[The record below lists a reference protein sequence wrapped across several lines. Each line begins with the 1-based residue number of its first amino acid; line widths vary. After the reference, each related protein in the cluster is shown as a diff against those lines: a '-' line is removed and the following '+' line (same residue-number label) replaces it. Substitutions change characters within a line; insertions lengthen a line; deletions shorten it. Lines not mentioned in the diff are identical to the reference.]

1 MCGIVAILS
10 RSGPV
15 PGAALRRAT
24 EALEHRGPDGTR
36 TWVSPGGRAGLGHT
50 LLAINDPEGFQPIA
64 GEDERL
70 RIIVNG
76 QFYDF
81 ARIRSELEARGHRFR
96 TRSDSE
102 IALHLYEELGAGCLE
117 RLRGQFAFVVWDE
130 ESGRLFAARDRFGMK
145 PLFFAEH
152 RGAVYLASEA
162 KALFAAGIPRSWDGR
177 AVYHAL
183 HACPDERR
191 SLFAG
196 ISQVPP
202 GHVLRAGAD
211 GLQLEPYWDLPPSPW
226 RRGWLRRGG
235 RAGAGAGATGPS
247 RHGWSATAS
256 GHTRSGDAPTISGFT
271 QAVERVRGLT
281 EEAVRLRMVAGV
293 PVGCLLSGGL
303 DSSSVLGLAA
313 AGTGKPVAAFTV
325 GFERREYDESAGAR
339 EMAAAAGADHT
350 VVMLDDAALA
360 DHFPDA
366 VRHAETLQYNTHG
379 VARYLLARGVRE
391 AGYRSV
397 LAGEGADE
405 AFFGYEFL
413 RAAAGAGGGGL
424 GPRKILRILR
434 GLLRSPAREYPAL
447 AAVSPWLARI
457 ALLLPAAPSLF
468 TRLTRGLGLIQSVCS
483 EDFLRGFA
491 GYDLYH
497 AFYRRARDS
506 GALSRR
512 EPSRQL
518 LYLWLH
524 SLFVN
529 YHLAADRLD
538 MAHGVEVR
546 LPFLDQELF
555 EYANR
560 LPLAV
565 LTAPPGEKRLL
576 REAMRPYI
584 PDAVYGRAKRAFMA
598 PSAVGTEGPLHD
610 FLQDTL
616 RGASVRAVPFLDAG
630 AVTGILDGLPRLA
643 DRDRPSVD
651 SLLLMLAS
659 AAVLQERYGL

>member
-1 MCGIVAILS
+1 
-10 RSGPV
+10 
-15 PGAALRRAT
+15 
-24 EALEHRGPDGTR
+24 
-36 TWVSPGGRAGLGHT
+36 
-50 LLAINDPEGFQPIA
+50 
-64 GEDERL
+64 
-70 RIIVNG
+70 
-76 QFYDF
+76 
-81 ARIRSELEARGHRFR
+81 
-96 TRSDSE
+96 
-102 IALHLYEELGAGCLE
+102 
-117 RLRGQFAFVVWDE
+117 
-130 ESGRLFAARDRFGMK
+130 
-145 PLFFAEH
+145 
-152 RGAVYLASEA
+152 
-162 KALFAAGIPRSWDGR
+162 
-177 AVYHAL
+177 
-183 HACPDERR
+183 
-191 SLFAG
+191 
-196 ISQVPP
+196 
-202 GHVLRAGAD
+202 
-211 GLQLEPYWDLPPSPW
+211 
-226 RRGWLRRGG
+226 
-235 RAGAGAGATGPS
+235 
-247 RHGWSATAS
+247 
-256 GHTRSGDAPTISGFT
+256 
-271 QAVERVRGLT
+271 LT

-434 GLLRSPAREYPAL
+434 GLLRSPAREYPGL

-457 ALLLPAAPSLF
+457 ALLLPSAPSLF
-468 TRLTRGLGLIQSVCS
+468 TRLTRGLGLIQSVCA

-497 AFYRRARDS
+497 AFYRRARAS

-546 LPFLDQELF
+546 LPFLDHELF

>member
-10 RSGPV
+10 RNGPV
-15 PGAALRRAT
+15 PEPALRRAT
-24 EALEHRGPDGTR
+24 AALEHRGPDGTR
-36 TWVSPGGRAGLGHT
+36 TWVSPTGRAGLGHT

-64 GEDERL
+64 SEDGRL

-81 ARIRSELEARGHRFR
+81 ARIRAELEERGHRFR

-102 IALHLYEELGAGCLE
+102 IALHLFEDLGARCLE
-117 RLRGQFAFVVWDE
+117 HLRGQFAFVIWDE
-130 ESGRLFAARDRFGMK
+130 ETGRLFAARDRFGLK

-152 RGAVYLASEA
+152 GGALYFASEA
-162 KALFAAGIPRSWDGR
+162 KALFAAGVPGSWDAR
-177 AVYHAL
+177 AVYHSL

-202 GHVLRAGAD
+202 GHILRAGE
-211 GLQLEPYWDLPPSPW
+211 GGVRLERFWDLPASPQ
-226 RRGWLRRGG
+226 RRGWLGG
-235 RAGAGAGATGPS
+235 RGT
-247 RHGWSATAS
+247 
-256 GHTRSGDAPTISGFT
+256 DSGFT
-271 QAVERVRGLT
+271 LSGHAATAPDFTHAVERVRELT
-281 EEAVRLRMVAGV
+281 EDAVSLRMVAGV

-303 DSSSVLGLAA
+303 DSSSVLGVAA
-313 AGTGKPVAAFTV
+313 AGANKPVAAFTV
-325 GFERREYDESAGAR
+325 GFERRRYDESEGAR
-339 EMAAAAGADHT
+339 EMAAAAGARHT

-366 VRHAETLQYNTHG
+366 VWHAETLQYNTHG

-413 RAAAGAGGGGL
+413 RAAAGAGAGGL
-424 GPRKILRILR
+424 GPRRILRILR
-434 GLLRSPAREYPAL
+434 GLLRSPARQYPEL

-483 EDFLRGFA
+483 EDFLHGFA
-491 GYDLYH
+491 GYDPYH
-497 AFYRRARDS
+497 AFYRRCRES
-506 GALSRR
+506 GSLSRR
-512 EPSRQL
+512 EPARQL

-524 SLFVN
+524 SIFVN

-546 LPFLDQELF
+546 LPFLDHELF

-560 LPLAV
+560 LPV
-565 LTAPPGEKRLL
+565 TQLTAPPQEKHLL

-584 PDAVYGRAKRAFMA
+584 PNSVYARTKRAFMA
-598 PSAVGTEGPLHD
+598 PSAVGTDGPLHE

-616 RGASVRAVPFLDAG
+616 RGEAVRAVPFLDAG
-630 AVTGILDGLPRLA
+630 AVADILDGLPQLA
-643 DRDRPSVD
+643 DEDRPSVD